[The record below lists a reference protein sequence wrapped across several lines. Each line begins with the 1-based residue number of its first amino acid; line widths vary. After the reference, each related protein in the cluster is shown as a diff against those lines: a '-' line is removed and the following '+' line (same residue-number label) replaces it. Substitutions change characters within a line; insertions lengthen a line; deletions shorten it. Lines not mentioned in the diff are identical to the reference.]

1 MTVPDYQSMMA
12 PLLKALGDGGDRWW
26 IDVKDALAAATGV
39 SEADRAELL
48 PSGRQSAF
56 DNRAGWA
63 ATYLSQAGLA
73 SVALQNVLIV
83 VIGIV
88 SGLVLG
94 GVLQG
99 NGARAAGTAPTTPA
113 TVQIAP

>member
-1 MTVPDYQSMMA
+1 MGRND
-12 PLLKALGDGGDRWW
+12 LDDDLGDFDDLEPTY
-26 IDVKDALAAATGV
+26 DVFTGRTP
-39 SEADRAELL
+39 SFGLIL
-48 PSGRQSAF
+48 P
-56 DNRAGWA
+56 
-63 ATYLSQAGLA
+63 
-73 SVALQNVLIV
+73 VIVLIV

-99 NGARAAGTAPTTPA
+99 NGARAAGTAPTTQA